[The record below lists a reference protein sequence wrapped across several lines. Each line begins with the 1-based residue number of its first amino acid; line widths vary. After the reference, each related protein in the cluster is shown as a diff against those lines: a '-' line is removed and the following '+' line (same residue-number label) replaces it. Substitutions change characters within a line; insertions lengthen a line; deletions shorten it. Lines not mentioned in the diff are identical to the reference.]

1 MNSLL
6 VPIFKNVRESN
17 VICPTDI
24 TFDQKSMTKG
34 IITKYIR
41 CYLHQNQTM
50 KYEFIIRA
58 YF

>member
-41 CYLHQNQTM
+41 CYLYQNQTM